1 MRASDERPYRIV
13 RTIAMLRSGIICFFT
28 LQTVCPTAIFHFPF
42 STFNLNKLPLGH
54 NMFLDIYKL
63 SARIGYGG
71 SPCGRPM
78 NAPTGLCEQLHAT
91 LGHNMFFYITDCM
104 PDRNFPFSIFN
115 LNKLPLGRNVLLI
128 LQTIMHNAQKN
139 VKNFTNI

>member
-1 MRASDERPYRIV
+1 MFWDITNYLHELGTAARRAGVQLTP
-13 RTIAMLRSGIICFFT
+13 
-28 LQTVCPTAIFHFPF
+28 LQDCA
-42 STFNLNKLPLGH
+42 NNC
-54 NMFLDIYKL
+54 N
-63 SARIGYGG
+63 
-71 SPCGRPM
+71 
-78 NAPTGLCEQLHAT
+78 AT

-104 PDRNFPFSIFN
+104 LDRNFPFSIFN